1 MSTLFFIIAFFSL
14 FCTGNGMGIFACIT
28 YLILGGLLKAA
39 ENGAFRPKTKID
51 RRDWWY
57 EKYKNWWGCS
67 TFPPPD
73 NINYSHYDENARC
86 VANTSCKAYGGII
99 PPKDEQERFART
111 LGIKTKQSEIEKKA
125 PSYYATYLIKEFKKQ
140 LPVCDYNTNPNSL
153 RFKQRDSIILKD
165 HIEKE
170 IYKSFK
176 ICDIEDKDLP
186 YTYYDFFPC
195 VGEDI
200 NTYLKYLPTQQRIE
214 IEQYCKEFFKKE
226 INYLLNKKKKEFEE
240 ETLYN
245 LFYNGKRLVGS
256 KQIRP
261 RAEREAENERY
272 YREILDNFEDD
283 FNKIIRR

>member
-1 MSTLFFIIAFFSL
+1 MFFILAFFSL
-14 FCTGNGMGIFACIT
+14 FCTGNGMGIFACIL

-57 EKYKNWWGCS
+57 VKYKNWWGCS

-99 PPKDEQERFART
+99 PPKEEQERFARS

-140 LPVCDYNTNPNSL
+140 LPIPDPKDYDIL
-153 RFKQRDSIILKD
+153 RDCSKLEQ

-186 YTYYDFFPC
+186 YTYYDLFPY

-200 NTYLKYLPTQQRIE
+200 NVYLRCLPTQKRID
-214 IEQYCKEFFKKE
+214 IEQYCKDFLKKE
-226 INYLLNKKKKEFEE
+226 ISCLVQDSTKVDCMTKLKYESWNKLRRDLGEE
-240 ETLYN
+240 EL
-245 LFYNGKRLVGS
+245 S
-256 KQIRP
+256 PISEKQLKS
-261 RAEREAENERY
+261 EKY
-272 YREILDNFEDD
+272 YKEILDNFEDD